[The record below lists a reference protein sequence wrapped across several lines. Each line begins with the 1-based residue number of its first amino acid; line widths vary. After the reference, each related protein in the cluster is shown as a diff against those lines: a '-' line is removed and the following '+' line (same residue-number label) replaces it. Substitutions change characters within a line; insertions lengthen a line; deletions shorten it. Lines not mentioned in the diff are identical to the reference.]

1 MWIEK
6 TPTGKF
12 KACERYTDLMTGKQ
26 KKVSVTMDKNTAQSR
41 KRAQA
46 ALNEKIHKAL
56 SASPHTELSLKV
68 LVEKYLT
75 EQSETVKKSTYRRNF
90 HSCTTIMSILGPDVM
105 VNKITAG
112 YIRKCLL
119 ATGKA
124 PGTMNEHIIRIKALL
139 RWGYQNDYIND
150 VSYLDKLEN
159 FKDMRH
165 KEKIQDKYMES
176 SEVHVLLD
184 NMSIDKWRE
193 LTEFLIMTGLR
204 IGEALA
210 LEINDIDLKER
221 QIHVTKTFDTNNME
235 TTTPKTIESLR
246 DVYIQDDLLSLC
258 RILKKNALTWR
269 MVSGSNLIFQD
280 ENGRYRYAAYN
291 KYLRDNT
298 EKIIGRKLTAHALRH
313 THVSLL
319 AEQGIDFDT
328 IARRVGHDG
337 SKVTREIYFHVTKK
351 LKERDDSTIASIHIL

>member
-1 MWIEK
+1 
-6 TPTGKF
+6 
-12 KACERYTDLMTGKQ
+12 
-26 KKVSVTMDKNTAQSR
+26 
-41 KRAQA
+41 
-46 ALNEKIHKAL
+46 
-56 SASPHTELSLKV
+56 
-68 LVEKYLT
+68 
-75 EQSETVKKSTYRRNF
+75 
-90 HSCTTIMSILGPDVM
+90 
-105 VNKITAG
+105 
-112 YIRKCLL
+112 
-119 ATGKA
+119 
-124 PGTMNEHIIRIKALL
+124 MNEHIIRIKALL

-235 TTTPKTIESLR
+235 TTTPKTLESLR

-269 MVSGSNLIFQD
+269 MVSGSNLVFQD

-291 KYLRDNT
+291 KYLRENT

-319 AEQGIDFDT
+319 AEQGIDFET